1 MALNSRTTILGLFKR
16 FRGPAVAFTCA
27 LTILI
32 WMKLRLTT
40 GVPRSV
46 YAVPHDSLSPS
57 PRATPEPHDEQK
69 SRANPDADRSAAPGE
84 RAPQA
89 Q

>member
-1 MALNSRTTILGLFKR
+1 MPTNPRWTILTFFKR

-46 YAVPHDSLSPS
+46 YAVPEAGHSPGPSKAPPRPGEPEAIAQPKAGPEATPGADALSP
-57 PRATPEPHDEQK
+57 R
-69 SRANPDADRSAAPGE
+69 
-84 RAPQA
+84 
-89 Q
+89 

>member
-1 MALNSRTTILGLFKR
+1 MPTHPRRTILTFLKR

-46 YAVPHDSLSPS
+46 YAVPEAGHSPGPS
-57 PRATPEPHDEQK
+57 KAPPRPREPEPIAQPKVEPA
-69 SRANPDADRSAAPGE
+69 STPDADALSPR
-84 RAPQA
+84 
-89 Q
+89 